1 VLLQLVISTYKSKYA
16 AAKDTQ
22 GTTFMPF
29 ATPKNLNTDGQKQE
43 LNAVLDI

>member
-1 VLLQLVISTYKSKYA
+1 VLLQLVILTYKSKYA

-29 ATPKNLNTDGQKQE
+29 VTAEKQNTDGQKQK
-43 LNAVLDI
+43 LKGASSI